1 MSIWYTVSGELQFW
15 NTPEAEATVKR
26 LAGQTEQHRIGLQ
39 LGGVGGGQMT
49 LTIRGSSEMT
59 STEAVAIDEALQ
71 AMGPFVV
78 EPAKIRMSCDY
89 EEDALWVGSPKA
101 IETALRREKI
111 GEARKLLEALTPEDR
126 FEAILGVPI
135 AVTLQGANV
144 AETVKLRLA
153 TSRFSIDVQSRDAD
167 NQDNGCVSVEIR
179 DGGLVARLWN
189 EKKDGDDPEEFV
201 IQKDVVE
208 ARAGV

>member
-15 NTPEAEATVKR
+15 NTPEAEAAVKR
-26 LAGQTEQHRIGLQ
+26 LAGQTEQHRIDLH
-39 LGGVGGGQMT
+39 LIGVGGGQMK
-49 LTIRGSSEMT
+49 LAIRGSDRMT
-59 STEAVAIDEALQ
+59 ASTAVDIDEALQ
-71 AMGPFVV
+71 AMGPYVV
-78 EPAKIRMSCDY
+78 RPAKIRTSCDY
-89 EEDALWVGSPKA
+89 EEDDYWVGKPKE
-101 IETALRREKI
+101 IEEAVRREKI
-111 GEARKLLEALTPEDR
+111 GEARKLLEGLTPEDR

-153 TSRFSIDVQSRDAD
+153 TSRFSIDVQSRDSD

-179 DGGLVARLWN
+179 DGGLVARLWS

-201 IQKDVVE
+201 IQKDIVE
-208 ARAGV
+208 AQAGV